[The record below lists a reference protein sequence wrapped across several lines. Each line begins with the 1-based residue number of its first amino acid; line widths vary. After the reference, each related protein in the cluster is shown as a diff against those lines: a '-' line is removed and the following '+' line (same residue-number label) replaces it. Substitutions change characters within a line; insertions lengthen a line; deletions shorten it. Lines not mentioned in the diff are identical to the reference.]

1 MPGNFCV
8 PTRLKEI
15 AFVSSP
21 RSDNLTDVMTMA
33 TPRYDFDFAVAGG
46 GPAGS
51 SAAISLAQHGH
62 SVVLFERET
71 FPRFHIGESLLSTA
85 NDAFAALGVTKQIAA
100 ASFPAKWGARLYT
113 HDGQTG
119 RYVDFT
125 CVREVTRPQTYQV
138 CRQEFDRIL
147 LDRAREVGVDVREAC
162 NVITCEFA
170 PDAAILDVASCGEP
184 PTGRVRVR
192 ALVDATGRGG
202 LIARKF
208 NLRTEEPRLSNIAI
222 YSHYTNVPR
231 LGGPRPDDIRLIARN
246 DAGWFWLIPISKDLT
261 SVGVVL
267 PKALYR
273 RLANG
278 SPEETL
284 NSTISDT
291 PIVAELMCD
300 ARREWPVRVE
310 KDFSYSASQ
319 YAGNRWILAGDA
331 GSFLDPVFSTGVS
344 IAMESGIE
352 AATELHRALVKNNF
366 SASSFAAFSRR
377 QRKRFET
384 FRRFVV
390 GFYTPQFR
398 DVFFS
403 PEPPTL
409 IFRSVATM
417 LAGKWNASL
426 WTRFLNQ
433 LFFGMISIQ
442 KRLNITRP
450 VFRRDGNAGYPV
462 ETRSKDSIA
471 NGV

>member
-1 MPGNFCV
+1 MNPAN
-8 PTRLKEI
+8 
-15 AFVSSP
+15 
-21 RSDNLTDVMTMA
+21 
-33 TPRYDFDFAVAGG
+33 PRYDFDFAVAGG

-51 SAAISLAQHGH
+51 SAAISLGQLGH
-62 SVVLFERET
+62 SVVLFEREM

-85 NDAFAALGVTKQIAA
+85 NDSFAALGVAKRIEAA
-100 ASFPAKWGARLYT
+100 GFPEKWGARLLT

-119 RYVDFT
+119 RYVDFANA
-125 CVREVTRPQTYQV
+125 REVTTPQTYQV

-147 LDRAREVGVDVREAC
+147 LERAREVGVDVREAC
-162 NVITCEFA
+162 NVTACEFT
-170 PDAAILDVASCGEP
+170 PDAAILDVASRGD
-184 PTGRVRVR
+184 TAAARVRVR
-192 ALVDATGRGG
+192 ALLDATGRGG

-208 NLRTEEPRLSNIAI
+208 NLRTEEPRLANVAI

-231 LGGPRPDDIRLIARN
+231 LEGPRPDDIRLIACN
-246 DAGWFWLIPISKDLT
+246 NAGWFWLIPISKELT

-273 RLANG
+273 RWANG
-278 SPEETL
+278 SSSEETL
-284 NSTISDT
+284 NRTISET
-291 PIVAELMCD
+291 PVVAELMRN

-310 KDFSYSASQ
+310 KDFSYSASA

-352 AATELHRALVKNNF
+352 AAAELHRALEGNDF

-403 PEPPTL
+403 PDPPKL
-409 IFRSVATM
+409 IFRSVVTI
-417 LAGKWNASL
+417 LAGRWNAGL

-433 LFFGMISIQ
+433 LFFAMISIQ
-442 KRLNITRP
+442 KRLNITPP
-450 VFRRDGNAGYPV
+450 VFRRDRDAGYPIQ
-462 ETRSKDSIA
+462 TRSEDSITH
-471 NGV
+471 GVRPLAPPVGQR

>member
-1 MPGNFCV
+1 MNPAN
-8 PTRLKEI
+8 
-15 AFVSSP
+15 
-21 RSDNLTDVMTMA
+21 
-33 TPRYDFDFAVAGG
+33 PRYDFDFAVAGG

-51 SAAISLAQHGH
+51 SAAISLGQLGH
-62 SVVLFERET
+62 SVVLFEREM

-85 NDAFAALGVTKQIAA
+85 NDSFAALGVAKRIEAA
-100 ASFPAKWGARLYT
+100 GFPEKWGARLLT

-119 RYVDFT
+119 RYVDFANA
-125 CVREVTRPQTYQV
+125 REVTTPQTYQV

-147 LDRAREVGVDVREAC
+147 LERAREVGVDVREAC
-162 NVITCEFA
+162 NVTACEFT
-170 PDAAILDVASCGEP
+170 PDAAILDVASRGD
-184 PTGRVRVR
+184 TAAARVRVR

-208 NLRTEEPRLSNIAI
+208 NLRTEEPRLANIAI
-222 YSHYTNVPR
+222 FSHYTGVPR
-231 LGGPRPDDIRLIARN
+231 LKGPRPDDIRLIARS
-246 DAGWFWLIPISKDLT
+246 DAGWFWLIPISKELM

-267 PKALYR
+267 PKLLYR

-278 SPEETL
+278 SAEQTL
-284 NSTISDT
+284 NRAISDT
-291 PIVAELMCD
+291 PIVAEFMRE

-310 KDFSYSASQ
+310 KDFSYSAST
-319 YAGNRWILAGDA
+319 YAGHRWILAGDA

-352 AATELHRALVKNNF
+352 AAAELHRALERNDF

-377 QRKRFET
+377 QQKRFET

-403 PEPPTL
+403 PDPPKL
-409 IFRSVATM
+409 IFRSVVTI
-417 LAGKWNASL
+417 LAGRWNAGL

-433 LFFGMISIQ
+433 LFFAMISIQ
-442 KRLNITRP
+442 KRLNITPP
-450 VFRRDGNAGYPV
+450 VFRRDRDAGYPIQ
-462 ETRSKDSIA
+462 TRSEDPTA
-471 NGV
+471 NGVRPLAPPAVQR

>member
-1 MPGNFCV
+1 
-8 PTRLKEI
+8 
-15 AFVSSP
+15 
-21 RSDNLTDVMTMA
+21 MTTA
-33 TPRYDFDFAVAGG
+33 KPRYDFDFAVAGG

-51 SAAISLAQHGH
+51 SAAISLGQHGH
-62 SVVLFERET
+62 SVVLFERDT

-85 NDAFAALGVTKQIAA
+85 NDAFATLGVAKRIEAA
-100 ASFPAKWGARLYT
+100 CFPEKWGARLFT
-113 HDGQTG
+113 HDGQSG

-125 CVREVTRPQTYQV
+125 DVREVNRPQTYQV

-147 LDRAREVGVDVREAC
+147 MDRAREVGVDVREGYRVTA
-162 NVITCEFA
+162 CEFTS
-170 PDAAILDVASCGEP
+170 DAVILDVASRADVAP
-184 PTGRVRVR
+184 VRIHVR
-192 ALVDATGRGG
+192 AIVDATGRRG
-202 LIARKF
+202 LIAQKF
-208 NLRTEEPRLSNIAI
+208 NLRTEEPLLANIAI
-222 YSHYTNVPR
+222 FSHYTNVPR
-231 LGGPRPDDIRLIARN
+231 LQGPRPDDIRLIARN
-246 DAGWFWLIPISKDLT
+246 DAGWFWLIPISKELI

-267 PKALYR
+267 PKGLYR
-273 RLANG
+273 RLAKG

-284 NSTISDT
+284 SSAISDT
-291 PIVAELMCD
+291 PVVADLMRE

-310 KDFSYSASQ
+310 KDFSYSASA
-319 YAGNRWILAGDA
+319 YAGDRWILAGDA

-352 AATELHRALVKNNF
+352 AAAELHRALAKNDF
-366 SASSFAAFSRR
+366 SDASFAAFSRR

-403 PEPPTL
+403 PEPPRL

-433 LFFGMISIQ
+433 VFFGMVSIQ
-442 KRLNITRP
+442 KHFNITRA
-450 VFRRDGNAGYPV
+450 VFRRDRDAGYPS
-462 ETRSKDSIA
+462 EMPSKGSIA
-471 NGV
+471 NGD

>member
-1 MPGNFCV
+1 
-8 PTRLKEI
+8 
-15 AFVSSP
+15 
-21 RSDNLTDVMTMA
+21 MA
-33 TPRYDFDFAVAGG
+33 GAHIPYDFDFAVAGG

-51 SAAISLAQHGH
+51 SAAISLRQRGH
-62 SVVLFERET
+62 SVILFEREI

-85 NDAFAALGVTKQIAA
+85 NDSFAALGVTERVEA

-113 HDGQTG
+113 HDGQSG

-125 CVREVTRPQTYQV
+125 CVREVARPQTYQV
-138 CRQEFDRIL
+138 CREEFDRIL
-147 LDRAREVGVDVREAC
+147 LERAREVGVDVREAC
-162 NVITCEFA
+162 NVTTCEFA
-170 PDAAILDVASCGEP
+170 KDAAILDVASLVDGAPWC
-184 PTGRVRVR
+184 VRVR

-202 LIARKF
+202 LLARKF
-208 NLRTEEPRLSNIAI
+208 NLRTEEPLLANVAI

-231 LGGPRPDDIRLIARN
+231 LEGSRPDDIRLISRD
-246 DAGWFWLIPISKDLT
+246 DAGWFWLIPISKELT

-267 PKALYR
+267 PKTLYR

-278 SPEETL
+278 SSEETL
-284 NSTISDT
+284 DRTIADT
-291 PIVAELMCD
+291 PMVAELMRE

-310 KDFSYSASQ
+310 KDFSYSASA

-352 AATELHRALVKNNF
+352 AATELHRALARNDF
-366 SASSFAAFSRR
+366 SDASFAAFSRR
-377 QRKRFET
+377 QRKRFER

-403 PEPPTL
+403 PEPPKL
-409 IFRSVATM
+409 IFRSVATV

-433 LFFGMISIQ
+433 LFFGIISIQ
-442 KRLNITRP
+442 KRLHLSRP
-450 VFRRDGNAGYPV
+450 VFRRDPDAGYPT
-462 ETRSKDSIA
+462 EMSSKGSMS
-471 NGV
+471 NGA